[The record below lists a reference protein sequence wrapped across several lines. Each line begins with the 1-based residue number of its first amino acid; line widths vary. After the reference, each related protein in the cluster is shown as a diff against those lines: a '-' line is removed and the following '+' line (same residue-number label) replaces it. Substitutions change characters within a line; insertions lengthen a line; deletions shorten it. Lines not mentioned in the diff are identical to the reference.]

1 MTLDEMLASLGH
13 RPLPVGKKRSVIG
26 QAIYRDARHIM
37 DWPRSITG
45 VGVRQTLN
53 WIGDELGGLTVT
65 EIPTGTKC
73 FDWTVPNE
81 WKFDEAWIKGPD
93 GTRVVDTA
101 DTILHVLNYSAPVD
115 TVLDRDELDK
125 HLFSLPDMPDAVPY
139 VTSYYKERWGFCLAH
154 NKREALPDGK
164 YRAVVRSRLEP
175 GSLSI
180 GELVIPGETDQEIL
194 ISTYVCHPAMAN
206 NETSGIVVATMIARW
221 LKSLPNRHYTY
232 RVVFCPETI
241 GAVCFLSLRYQQLQQ
256 RIAAGFV
263 LTMLGDDRGYACT
276 LTPTEDTLTDRVVR
290 HVMPRVADHPDMRP
304 HTVRVSDERQY
315 CAPGIGWPVV
325 ALMRGSRYPE
335 YHTDADDL
343 SLVSPVGLYGGFEL
357 VRLCLSTLELN
368 VIPHWQVQGEP
379 QLSKHGLRGTIGGPR
394 KLASDEFLI
403 SQLLAFSDGKRDLL
417 AISYL
422 AAIPIWEASDILWQ
436 LVDRGLLTAS
446 RLTSKKSADD
456 RVLEK

>member
-1 MTLDEMLASLGH
+1 MI
-13 RPLPVGKKRSVIG
+13 GKSM
-26 QAIYRDARHIM
+26 YSDAHHII

-45 VGVRQTLN
+45 EGVRQTLN
-53 WIGDELGGLTVT
+53 WIGYELGGLKFT

-81 WKFDEAWIKGPD
+81 WKFDEAWIVGPD
-93 GTRVVDTA
+93 GTRIIDTA
-101 DTILHVLNYSAPVD
+101 DTILHVLNYSVPVD
-115 TVLDRDELDK
+115 RTLDREELDK

-139 VTSYYKERWGFCLAH
+139 VTSYYKERWGFCISH
-154 NKREALPDGK
+154 NQREALPEGE

-221 LKSLPNRHYTY
+221 LKSLPYRYYTY
-232 RVVFCPETI
+232 RFVFCPETI
-241 GAVCFLSLRYQQLQQ
+241 GAVCFLSLRYQELKDK
-256 RIAAGFV
+256 IAAGFV

-276 LTPTEDTLTDRVVR
+276 LTPNEDTLTDRSVR
-290 HVMPRVADHPDMRP
+290 HVMQQISDHPDIRP
-304 HTVRVSDERQY
+304 HTLRVSDERQY

-357 VRLCLSTLELN
+357 VRLCISTLELN
-368 VIPHWQVQGEP
+368 VTPVWQVQCEP

-394 KLASDEFLI
+394 KLATDEFLT
-403 SQLLAFSDGKRDLL
+403 SQFLAFSDGKRDLL
-417 AISYL
+417 AISEL
-422 AAIPIWEASDILWQ
+422 VGIPIWEASHILWQ
-436 LVDRGLLTAS
+436 LVDLGLLTVS
-446 RLTSKKSADD
+446 RFVPGKLIDGQDFESSS
-456 RVLEK
+456 